1 MCISNSFSGL
11 GVFSFAYVLL
21 SKFLSLCMFIRSITA
36 VVAPSESN
44 DMRVQRCMDESP
56 CEVERHGCADLSLP
70 DLNWTRHDVEPR
82 TGIKFPKLLDN
93 ILARGKNAN
102 KMSEVYIENFILV
115 LYVLWI
121 VFLQT

>member
-1 MCISNSFSGL
+1 M
-11 GVFSFAYVLL
+11 V
-21 SKFLSLCMFIRSITA
+21 IRSTTA
-36 VVAPSESN
+36 VGAPLESN
-44 DMRVQRCMDESP
+44 NMRIQRCMNESP

-70 DLNWTRHDVEPR
+70 DLNWTRHAVEPR

-93 ILARGKNAN
+93 ILAGGKNAN